1 MREKINVKNK
11 TVKLEYDKKGN
22 LEEIILEDKYDI
34 LDVLDNDIN
43 CDHSI
48 KQRLIEYGLCVKDVK
63 YWSCAEILLIVGTS
77 SNELEEVLQI
87 EEGGVWGTGMLDLG
101 CTGSFLKTDKNL
113 GCTDPFLEYTLLN
126 VGKLKSKRKKH

>member
-1 MREKINVKNK
+1 MKEKINVKNK

-43 CDHSI
+43 CANSI

-63 YWSCAEILLIVGTS
+63 YWSCAEILLIAGTS

-87 EEGGVWGTGMLDLG
+87 EEDGVWGSSMLDLG
-101 CTGSFLKTDKNL
+101 RTG
-113 GCTDPFLEYTLLN
+113 PFIKYTLLN
-126 VGKLKSKRKKH
+126 VGKLKSKRKEH